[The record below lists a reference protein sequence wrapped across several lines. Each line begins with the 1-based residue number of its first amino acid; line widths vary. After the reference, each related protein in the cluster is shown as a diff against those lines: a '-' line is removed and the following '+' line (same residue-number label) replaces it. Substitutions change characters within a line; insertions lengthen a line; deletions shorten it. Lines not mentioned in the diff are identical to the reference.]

1 MKTNKKVLVILL
13 ALAGAQS
20 PVFAKK
26 SKPKPSTMSCGSYES
41 QNTTIE
47 LCVSVKNPN
56 DTLNRLDYESIKGLS
71 KNLFAKQKK
80 ALLNQTPKPN
90 VLKPIP
96 TIQVEQDPGGTESE
110 KNSPVILAPNL
121 SPEINVDDIIVTP
134 APDLSPEINVDD
146 IIVTPAPDLSPQIY
160 VDQVLVTPAPDLSP

>member
-20 PVFAKK
+20 PVLAKK
-26 SKPKPSTMSCGSYES
+26 PKPKPSSMSCGNYES

-90 VLKPIP
+90 ILKPIP
-96 TIQVEQDPGGTESE
+96 QTVQLEQGPGGIGNE
-110 KNSPVILAPNL
+110 NNL
-121 SPEINVDDIIVTP
+121 PIIP
-134 APDLSPEINVDD
+134 APDLSPTISVDETP
-146 IIVTPAPDLSPQIY
+146 VTSTPDLSPTIS
-160 VDQVLVTPAPDLSP
+160 VDETPVTSTPDLSPSNY